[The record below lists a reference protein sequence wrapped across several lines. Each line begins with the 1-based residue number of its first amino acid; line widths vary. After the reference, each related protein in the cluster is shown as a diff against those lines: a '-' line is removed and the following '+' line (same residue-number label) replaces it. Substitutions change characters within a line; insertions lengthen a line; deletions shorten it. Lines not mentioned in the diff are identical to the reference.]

1 MNLACFSNKFTTYLR
16 KILNLFCPCIPYKV
30 ENHYFYENVLY
41 ACVST
46 SADSGQKSSGSGLLF
61 GQSSGSGLI
70 GFENFS
76 KVRVR
81 VHRVSLLKFG
91 FSGLSGLG
99 LESTKSWTSS
109 YTKSIIKWINWI
121 ENALKFTKCVL

>member
-1 MNLACFSNKFTTYLR
+1 MKSTNL
-16 KILNLFCPCIPYKV
+16 V
-30 ENHYFYENVLY
+30 VLTR
-41 ACVST
+41 AR
-46 SADSGQKSSGSGLLF
+46 KSSGSGLLF

-81 VHRVSLLKFG
+81 VHRVSILKFG

-99 LESTKSWTSS
+99 LNCA
-109 YTKSIIKWINWI
+109 IG
-121 ENALKFTKCVL
+121 